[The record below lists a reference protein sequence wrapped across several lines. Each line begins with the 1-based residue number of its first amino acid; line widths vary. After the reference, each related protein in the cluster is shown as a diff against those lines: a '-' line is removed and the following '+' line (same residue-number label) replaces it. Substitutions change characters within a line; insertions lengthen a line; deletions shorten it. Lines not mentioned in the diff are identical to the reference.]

1 MAKIS
6 IQTDNMDFIVSCTDV
21 EAKRILQQVVE
32 QFTQWRPPCK
42 TSPSDRKT
50 KQVMKE

>member
-1 MAKIS
+1 MAEIS
-6 IQTDNMDFIVSCTDV
+6 IQTSNMDFIVSCTDA

-32 QFTQWRPPCK
+32 QFTRWSPPCQI
-42 TSPSDRKT
+42 SPSARKT